1 MSLKLLDIL
10 YEEKEKCQYQIR
22 NIGGDTYYKKC
33 GKDKK
38 WSFTDEVDYL
48 KNSKKSNIVK
58 WEEKK
63 PKNQPKVRQLEVPQK
78 KGDKLEDLKIYYT
91 NLSPNDYE
99 VKVEDD
105 RIVIKPS
112 PLQYQ

>member
-1 MSLKLLDIL
+1 MSLKLLDIIN
-10 YEEKEKCQYQIR
+10 EEKEKCQYQVR
-22 NIGGDTYYKKC
+22 DIGGNVYYKKC

-38 WSFTDEVDYL
+38 WSFTDEVEFL

-58 WEEKK
+58 WEENK

-112 PLQYQ
+112 PLRYQ

>member
-1 MSLKLLDIL
+1 M
-10 YEEKEKCQYQIR
+10 EKEKCQYQIR
-22 NIGGDTYYKKC
+22 NIGGDVYYKKC

-38 WSFTDEVDYL
+38 WGFTDEVDFL

-63 PKNQPKVRQLEVPQK
+63 LKNQPKVRQLEVPQK

-99 VKVEDD
+99 VKVENG
-105 RIVIKPS
+105 IIIILPN
-112 PLQYQ
+112 